1 MEDKAEKQSW
11 LGIENGTKSLYGQP
25 GKLLVKKILIK
36 KGISGKLSKTHP
48 WNWWGKPGITIQY
61 SIQYMCLLI
70 DNLENFW

>member
-1 MEDKAEKQSW
+1 MEQ
-11 LGIENGTKSLYGQP
+11 NGQP
-25 GKLLVKKILIK
+25 GKLLVKKFLIK

-70 DNLENFW
+70 EDLENFW